1 MIEKPPNS
9 MEHWGKRL
17 TRVLQEKGISQK
29 KAASIAGVGKS
40 AVSSWTAGGSPS
52 NLAAVK
58 RLCDALEICFT
69 WLLTGAEVKNEGRLQ
84 IAGNFDKE
92 FSFDGYAR
100 IRIDVLAPKS
110 NKDKDTS

>member
-40 AVSSWTAGGSPS
+40 AVSSWTAGGS
-52 NLAAVK
+52 
-58 RLCDALEICFT
+58 
-69 WLLTGAEVKNEGRLQ
+69 EVKNEGRLQ